1 MKNEQK
7 APPCPQ
13 KFSWRLQPEGGEKKK
28 KKKKGHYKQDLSARK
43 LNFY

>member
-28 KKKKGHYKQDLSARK
+28 KKKKVITNKIYLPES
-43 LNFY
+43 